1 MSSTLTYVYCL
12 VRSAG
17 RPSLRG
23 VPDGVPGGR
32 PVRLIEVPAIGPP
45 SSRFRH
51 WLVVTTVPERMYSEA
66 VLERGLQRLNWVG
79 PRALAHE
86 AVVEHFLPAA
96 GVLPMQLFALF
107 TSDDRAVE
115 HIVRDRRRVAR
126 ILSRIEGQVEWGL
139 RVMRDPAADASA
151 AQPRGRRVRTAAS
164 AKRTGREKLLSGAD
178 YLARKREARDETRVR
193 LERART
199 AAGRLYRAVR
209 RQAGGARRRTE
220 VEQAAPGSGLLL
232 DAAFLVPSGRA
243 RAFRAAVRR
252 QARAFE
258 RSGMTV
264 SLTGP
269 WPAYNF
275 I

>member
-12 VRSAG
+12 VRSAR

-23 VPDGVPGGR
+23 VPDGVPGGE
-32 PVRLIEVPAIGPP
+32 PVRVLEVPGIGSP
-45 SSRFRH
+45 SSPFRH
-51 WLVVTTVPERMYSEA
+51 WLVVSTVPERMYSQD
-66 VLERGLQRLNWVG
+66 VLERGLQRLEWVG

-86 AVVEHFLPAA
+86 AVVEHFLSAA

-107 TSDDRAVE
+107 KGDDRAVE

-139 RVMRDPAADASA
+139 RVMWDPPADAGA
-151 AQPRGRRVRTAAS
+151 GPPRGRRVQTAAS
-164 AKRTGREKLLSGAD
+164 ATPVRREKLSSGAD
-178 YLARKREARDETRVR
+178 YLARKRDARDETRVR
-193 LERART
+193 LARART
-199 AAGRLYRAVR
+199 AAERLYRAVR
-209 RQAGGARRRTE
+209 REAGAARRRTE

-232 DAAFLVPSGRA
+232 EAAFLVPSGRA

-252 QARAFE
+252 QARAFA
-258 RSGMTV
+258 RSGMAV